1 MLDGRVVYCMFI
13 AIVLILLLIIA
24 VNDFL
29 FFRIEDSV
37 NIAVVSLFGIGWLFG
52 LLHNYSIVSALSVA
66 SFCFVVSVVL
76 NYFEL
81 LGGGDVKLLFGVGL
95 FISGNPS
102 IFLYALSISSLI
114 IATAYIYKG
123 KEIEIFRKKMATIV
137 INNKTNRILNKILF
151 PSAYNISEVEFLNF
165 KQNACALKQEIPYGV
180 ILSFSTISAILVN
193 AMSIGGV

>member
-180 ILSFSTISAILVN
+180 ILSFSTISSILVN